1 MGLMEAVLK
10 SLEAVLFRLN
20 KEAWQ
25 QQQQQESREGQT
37 RNTQVCYSK
46 GCYIV
51 HFSFNMI
58 CFVI

>member
-1 MGLMEAVLK
+1 MFVHVTVESSMGLMEAVLK

-37 RNTQVCYSK
+37 RNTQV
-46 GCYIV
+46 
-51 HFSFNMI
+51 HLT
-58 CFVI
+58 